1 MSVSCADLS
10 IWVLYVSFYS
20 DFVRTKFVH
29 TNFILTVRFSYSWA
43 DEFRMK
49 PKLKYL
55 LRPFFGLNQ
64 PDEFR
69 PLAISSYKTTV
80 WQIFSK
86 GVTIHDI
93 LTVLLKGVCVLPS
106 PLIMGYASDTPS
118 IRYYFGCPFFGH
130 TYIWLGELP
139 THISPYTLYIGT

>member
-1 MSVSCADLS
+1 MLAS
-10 IWVLYVSFYS
+10 
-20 DFVRTKFVH
+20 
-29 TNFILTVRFSYSWA
+29 

-64 PDEFR
+64 KDEIR

-93 LTVLLKGVCVLPS
+93 LTVLFKGIAVLPT
-106 PLIMGYASDTPS
+106 PLIMG
-118 IRYYFGCPFFGH
+118 
-130 TYIWLGELP
+130 
-139 THISPYTLYIGT
+139 